1 MTSGAEWQAGVGRTW
16 AEMYRLTDRSFA
28 GLTQRLL
35 DRLAQVPGQSIID
48 IGCGA
53 GELSLALARTRPLA
67 DVTGIDVSADLVGAA
82 RERAGDRSTVRFMVA
97 DAAQWQPDGAGP
109 DLLVSRHGVMFF
121 DNPVTAFAHLRSIAA
136 PRASLL
142 FSCFRAPAENPWAM
156 EVGAILPVP
165 PPPPPAA
172 PHYAPGPFAFSDTDF
187 LRAILSRAG
196 WSSIAFEAYD
206 FAYVAGQGEDPV
218 SDGEAFFS
226 RIGPF
231 AAALRE
237 CPAEEREDLR
247 RRLRAVL
254 DRHISGNLVVFPA
267 AAWIV
272 SARNG

>member
-1 MTSGAEWQAGVGRTW
+1 MTSGVEWQAGVGRTW

-35 DRLAQVPGQSIID
+35 DRLAAVPGQAIVD

-67 DVTGIDVSADLVGAA
+67 QVTGIDVSADLVAAA
-82 RERAGDRSTVRFMVA
+82 RERAGDRSTVSFTVA
-97 DAAQWQPDGAGP
+97 DAAQWQPTAPP

-121 DNPVTAFAHLRSIAA
+121 DNPVTAFTHLRAISA

-142 FSCFRAPAENPWAM
+142 FSCFRAPAENPWARD
-156 EVGAILPVP
+156 VGAILPVP
-165 PPPPPAA
+165 PSPPPAA

-196 WSSIAFEAYD
+196 WSSIAFEAFD
-206 FAYVAGQGEDPV
+206 FAYVAGQGDDPV
-218 SDGEAFFS
+218 GDAEAFFS

-237 CPAEEREDLR
+237 CPVEEHQGLR

-254 DRHISGNLVVFPA
+254 DRHVSGNLVVFPA

>member
-1 MTSGAEWQAGVGRTW
+1 MTSGMDWQAGVGRTW
-16 AEMYRLTDRSFA
+16 ADMYRLTDRSFS

-35 DRLAQVPGQSIID
+35 ERLATVPGQTIVD

-67 DVTGIDVSADLVGAA
+67 RVIGVDVSADLIATA
-82 RERAGDRSTVRFMVA
+82 KARAGERSTVRFELA
-97 DAAQWQPDGAGP
+97 DAAQWQPDLAP

-121 DNPVTAFAHLRSIAA
+121 DNPVTAFTHLRGLAA

-142 FSCFRAPAENPWAM
+142 FSCFRAPSENPWAT

-165 PPPPPAA
+165 PAPPPPA
-172 PHYAPGPFAFSDTDF
+172 PHYAPGPFAFADTDF
-187 LRAILSRAG
+187 LRAILSRVG
-196 WSSIAFEAYD
+196 WSSIAFEAFD
-206 FAYVAGQGEDPV
+206 FAYVAGQGDDPV
-218 SDGEAFFS
+218 SDAEAFFS

-237 CPAEEREDLR
+237 CPEDQHADLR

-254 DRHISGNLVVFPA
+254 DRHVSGNLVVFPA

>member
-1 MTSGAEWQAGVGRTW
+1 MTSGMDWQAGVGRTW
-16 AEMYRLTDRSFA
+16 ADMYRLTDRSFS

-35 DRLAQVPGQSIID
+35 DRLALVPGQAIVD

-53 GELSLALARTRPLA
+53 GELSRALARTRPMA
-67 DVTGIDVSADLVGAA
+67 KVTGVDVSSDLVTAA
-82 RERAGDRSTVRFMVA
+82 RARAGERSTVQFEVA
-97 DAAQWQPDGAGP
+97 DAAQWQPAVAP

-121 DNPVTAFAHLRSIAA
+121 DNPVTAFTHLRTIAA

-142 FSCFRAPAENPWAM
+142 FSCFRAPAENPWAA

-165 PPPPPAA
+165 PAPPPPA
-172 PHYAPGPFAFSDTDF
+172 PHYAPGPFAFADTDF

-196 WSSIAFEAYD
+196 WSSIAFEAFD
-206 FAYVAGQGEDPV
+206 FAYVAGQGDDPV
-218 SDGEAFFS
+218 SDAEAFFS

-237 CPAEEREDLR
+237 CPEAQHADLR

-254 DRHISGNLVVFPA
+254 DRHVSGNLVVFPA

>member
-1 MTSGAEWQAGVGRTW
+1 MTSGMDWQAGVGRTW
-16 AEMYRLTDRSFA
+16 ADMYRLTDRSFS

-35 DRLAQVPGQSIID
+35 ERLATVPGQTIVD

-67 DVTGIDVSADLVGAA
+67 RVLGVDVSADLIATA
-82 RERAGDRSTVRFMVA
+82 KARAGDRSTVRFELA
-97 DAAQWQPDGAGP
+97 DAAQWQPDLAP

-121 DNPVTAFAHLRSIAA
+121 DNPVTAFTHLRGLAA

-142 FSCFRAPAENPWAM
+142 FSCFRAPSENPWAA

-165 PPPPPAA
+165 PAPPPPA
-172 PHYAPGPFAFSDTDF
+172 PHYAPGPFAFADTDF

-196 WSSIAFEAYD
+196 WSSIAFEAFD
-206 FAYVAGQGEDPV
+206 FAYVAGQGDDPV
-218 SDGEAFFS
+218 SDAEAFFS

-237 CPAEEREDLR
+237 CPEDQQADLR

-254 DRHISGNLVVFPA
+254 DRHVSGNLVVFPA

>member
-1 MTSGAEWQAGVGRTW
+1 MTSGMDWQAGVGRTW
-16 AEMYRLTDRSFA
+16 ADMYRLTDRSFS

-35 DRLAQVPGQSIID
+35 ERLATVPGQTIVD

-67 DVTGIDVSADLVGAA
+67 RVIGVDVSADLITTAQA
-82 RERAGDRSTVRFMVA
+82 RAGERSTVRFELA
-97 DAAQWQPDGAGP
+97 DAAQWQPDLAP

-121 DNPVTAFAHLRSIAA
+121 DNPVTAFTHLRGLAA

-142 FSCFRAPAENPWAM
+142 FSCFRAPSENPWAT

-165 PPPPPAA
+165 PAPPPPA
-172 PHYAPGPFAFSDTDF
+172 PHYAPGPFAFADTDF

-196 WSSIAFEAYD
+196 WSSIAFEAFD
-206 FAYVAGQGEDPV
+206 FAYVAGQGDDPV
-218 SDGEAFFS
+218 SDAEAFFS

-237 CPAEEREDLR
+237 CPEDQHADLR

-254 DRHISGNLVVFPA
+254 DRHVSGNLVVFPA

>member
-1 MTSGAEWQAGVGRTW
+1 MTSGMDWQAGVGRTW
-16 AEMYRLTDRSFA
+16 ADMYRLTDRSFS

-35 DRLAQVPGQSIID
+35 ERLATVPGQTIVD

-67 DVTGIDVSADLVGAA
+67 RVIGVDVSADLVATA
-82 RERAGDRSTVRFMVA
+82 QARAGERSTVRFELG
-97 DAAQWQPDGAGP
+97 DAAQWQPDLAP

-121 DNPVTAFAHLRSIAA
+121 DNPVTAFTHLRGLAA

-142 FSCFRAPAENPWAM
+142 FSCFRAPSENPWAA

-165 PPPPPAA
+165 PAPPPPA
-172 PHYAPGPFAFSDTDF
+172 PHYAPGPFAFADTDF

-196 WSSIAFEAYD
+196 WSSIAFEAFD
-206 FAYVAGQGEDPV
+206 FAYVAGQGDDPV
-218 SDGEAFFS
+218 SDAEAFFS

-237 CPAEEREDLR
+237 CPEAQHADLR

-254 DRHISGNLVVFPA
+254 DRHVSGNLVVFPA

>member
-1 MTSGAEWQAGVGRTW
+1 MTSGVEWQAGVGRTW

-35 DRLAQVPGQSIID
+35 ERLAIVPGQTILD

-53 GELSLALARTRPLA
+53 GELSLALGRTRPLA
-67 DVTGIDVSADLVGAA
+67 RITGLDVSADLVSVA
-82 RERAGDRSTVRFMVA
+82 RSRAGDRSTVQFRLA
-97 DAAQWQPDGAGP
+97 DAAQWQPDHDAP

-142 FSCFRAPAENPWAM
+142 FSSFRAPAENPWAS
-156 EVGAILPVP
+156 EVGAILPHPPAP
-165 PPPPPAA
+165 PPRA
-172 PHYAPGPFAFSDTDF
+172 PHYAPGPFAFSDTEF

-196 WSSIAFEAYD
+196 WSSIAFEAFD
-206 FAYVAGQGEDPV
+206 FAYVAGQGDDPV
-218 SDGEAFFS
+218 SDAEDFFS

-237 CPAEEREDLR
+237 CPEDQHEDLR

-254 DRHISGNLVVFPA
+254 DRHVSGNLVVFPA

>member
-1 MTSGAEWQAGVGRTW
+1 MTSGADWQAGVGRTW
-16 AEMYRLTDRSFA
+16 AEMYRLTDRSFS

-35 DRLAQVPGQSIID
+35 ERLAIVPGRSIID

-67 DVTGIDVSADLVGAA
+67 RVTGIDVSTDLVVAA
-82 RERAGDRSTVRFMVA
+82 QARAGDRSTVDFTVA
-97 DAAQWQPDGAGP
+97 DASQWQPAEAP

-121 DNPVTAFAHLRSIAA
+121 DNPVTAFAHLQAIAA
-136 PRASLL
+136 PRANLL
-142 FSCFRAPAENPWAM
+142 FSCFRAPAENPWAT

-165 PPPPPAA
+165 PASPPPA
-172 PHYAPGPFAFSDTDF
+172 PHYAPGPFAFADTDF

-196 WSSIAFEAYD
+196 WSSIAFEAFD
-206 FAYVAGQGEDPV
+206 FAYVAGQGDDPV
-218 SDGEAFFS
+218 ADAEAFFT

-237 CPAEEREDLR
+237 SPADSHEDLR

-254 DRHISGNLVVFPA
+254 DRHVSGNLLVFPA

-272 SARNG
+272 SARNS

>member
-1 MTSGAEWQAGVGRTW
+1 MTSGADWQAGVGRTW
-16 AEMYRLTDRSFA
+16 AEMYRLTDRSFS

-35 DRLAQVPGQSIID
+35 ERLAIVPGRSIID

-53 GELSLALARTRPLA
+53 GELSLALARTRPLTRI
-67 DVTGIDVSADLVGAA
+67 TGIDVSTDLVAA
-82 RERAGDRSTVRFMVA
+82 AQARAGDRSTVDFTVA
-97 DAAQWQPDGAGP
+97 DASQWRPVEAP

-121 DNPVTAFAHLRSIAA
+121 DNPVTAFAHLHAIAA
-136 PRASLL
+136 PRANLL
-142 FSCFRAPAENPWAM
+142 FSCFRAPSENPWAT

-165 PPPPPAA
+165 PAPPPAA
-172 PHYAPGPFAFSDTDF
+172 PHYAPGPFAFADTDF
-187 LRAILSRAG
+187 VRAILSRAG
-196 WSSIAFEAYD
+196 WSSIAFEAFD
-206 FAYVAGQGEDPV
+206 FAYVAGQGDDPV
-218 SDGEAFFS
+218 ADAEAFFT

-237 CPAEEREDLR
+237 SPADIHEDLR

-254 DRHISGNLVVFPA
+254 DRHVSGNLVVFPA

>member
-1 MTSGAEWQAGVGRTW
+1 MTSGMDWQAGVGRTW
-16 AEMYRLTDRSFA
+16 ADMYRLTDRSFS

-35 DRLAQVPGQSIID
+35 ERLATVPGQTIVD

-67 DVTGIDVSADLVGAA
+67 RVIGVDVSADLIATA
-82 RERAGDRSTVRFMVA
+82 QARAGDRSTVRFELG
-97 DAAQWQPDGAGP
+97 DAAQWQPDLAP

-121 DNPVTAFAHLRSIAA
+121 DNPVTAFTHLRGLSA

-142 FSCFRAPAENPWAM
+142 FSCFRAPSENPWAA

-165 PPPPPAA
+165 PAPPPPA
-172 PHYAPGPFAFSDTDF
+172 PHYAPGPFAFADTDF

-196 WSSIAFEAYD
+196 WSSIAFEAFD
-206 FAYVAGQGEDPV
+206 FAYVAGQGDDPV
-218 SDGEAFFS
+218 SDAEAFFS

-237 CPAEEREDLR
+237 CPEDQQADLR
-247 RRLRAVL
+247 RRLRSVL
-254 DRHISGNLVVFPA
+254 DRHVSGNLVVFPA

>member
-1 MTSGAEWQAGVGRTW
+1 MTSGMDWQAGVGRTW
-16 AEMYRLTDRSFA
+16 ADMYRLTDRSFS

-35 DRLAQVPGQSIID
+35 ERLATVPGQTIVD

-67 DVTGIDVSADLVGAA
+67 RVIGVDVSADLIATA
-82 RERAGDRSTVRFMVA
+82 QARAGERSTVRFELG
-97 DAAQWQPDGAGP
+97 DAAQWQPDLAP

-121 DNPVTAFAHLRSIAA
+121 DNPVTAFTHLRGLSA

-142 FSCFRAPAENPWAM
+142 FSCFRAPSENPWAA

-165 PPPPPAA
+165 PAPPPPA
-172 PHYAPGPFAFSDTDF
+172 PHYAPGPFAFADTDF

-196 WSSIAFEAYD
+196 WSSIAFEAFD
-206 FAYVAGQGEDPV
+206 FAYVAGQGDDPV
-218 SDGEAFFS
+218 SDAEAFFS

-237 CPAEEREDLR
+237 CPEDQQADLR

-254 DRHISGNLVVFPA
+254 DRHVSGNLVVFPA